1 MPPKKTTKTANICAN
16 IYEGEY
22 QVSFDCVG
30 VEVCRFA
37 LCPVMPP
44 DGSEECTYREHGSCL
59 STHAKLEAL
68 KILRN
73 RIAKDLEQL
82 QEDCEGW

>member
-1 MPPKKTTKTANICAN
+1 MSRKKATKTANICAN
-16 IYEGEY
+16 MYEGEF

-59 STHAKLEAL
+59 CPHAKHAALET
-68 KILRN
+68 LRN
-73 RIAKDLEQL
+73 RLVKELKQLE
-82 QEDCEGW
+82 EDCEG